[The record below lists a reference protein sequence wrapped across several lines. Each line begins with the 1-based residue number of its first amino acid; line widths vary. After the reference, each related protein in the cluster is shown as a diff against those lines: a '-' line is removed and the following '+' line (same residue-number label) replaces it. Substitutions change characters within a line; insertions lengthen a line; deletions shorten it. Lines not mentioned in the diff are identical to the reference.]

1 MSSGPIFFVADFTI
15 ETFARVMANTALPGV
30 ETRLAPTNQVMAA
43 LAEGSPG
50 PEWTAVVWTRPEQVA
65 EHFQRAMLF
74 DEADRAAAIEETRA
88 FAAAVTEFAR
98 NTRVTFVPSW
108 VTAPTYRGYGP
119 LDLRP
124 GAGVAA
130 LLAQMNQTL
139 AESFRSESNVFVLDT
154 SRWFSSIGQ
163 RGWSDKLW
171 YASKSPFTPALFEL
185 AAADIAAAIAALDGD
200 SRRIIILDL
209 DDVLWGGLVGEVG
222 WEGLKL
228 GGHDHVGEAFVD
240 FQRTLKALTRRGIQL
255 AIVSKNDE
263 STALDAI
270 DRHPEMI
277 LHREDFAGWRINWND
292 KADNVVAV
300 LGEIGLGAESAV
312 FIDDSPI
319 ERARVSEAVA
329 GILVPDW
336 PIDPALFRGALAS
349 LRCFDAAT
357 LTAEDRSR
365 TAMYATERDRKAS
378 VAASANLEQWF
389 ASLGVTVTVETLNQG
404 NLERATQL
412 FNKTNQMNLATRRLS
427 AVELLNWAS
436 QDRRAVFTFRV
447 ADRFGDSGLTG
458 IVGLEREDTGARLTD
473 FLLSCRVLGRHVEEA
488 LLHIAVGRARAVGAA
503 ELIADFIPTA
513 RNRPCLDFFRRSGLK
528 SVGEH
533 RFVWN
538 VSEPYDC
545 PQFVTLRD
553 HTSVS
558 TAGNL

>member
-1 MSSGPIFFVADFTI
+1 VKSGPLFFVADFTI
-15 ETFARVMANTALPGV
+15 DTLARLIANTALPGS
-30 ETRLAPTNQVMAA
+30 ETRVAPANQVMAA
-43 LAEGSPG
+43 LAAGAPG
-50 PEWTAVVWTRPEQVA
+50 PEWSAVVWTRPEHVSEQ
-65 EHFQRAMLF
+65 FQRAMLF

-98 NTRVTFVPSW
+98 KTRATFLPSW
-108 VTAPTYRGYGP
+108 VIAPTDRGYGP

-124 GAGVAA
+124 GVGVAA

-139 AESFRSESNVFVLDT
+139 VESFRSESNVFVLDT
-154 SRWFSSIGQ
+154 ARWFSVIGQ

-171 YASKSPFTPALFEL
+171 YASKSPFTPALYEL
-185 AAADIAAAIAALDGD
+185 AAADIAAAIAGFDGD

-222 WEGLKL
+222 WQGLNL
-228 GGHDHVGEAFVD
+228 GGHDHVGEAFLD

-263 STALDAI
+263 ATALEAI
-270 DRHPEMI
+270 DQHPEMI
-277 LHREDFAGWRINWND
+277 LRREDFAGWRINWSD
-292 KADNVVAV
+292 KGDNVNAV

-312 FIDDSPI
+312 FIDDSPF

-336 PIDPALFRGALAS
+336 PADPALFRGSLAS
-349 LRCFDAAT
+349 LRCFDAVT
-357 LTAEDRSR
+357 MTAEDRSR
-365 TAMYATERDRKAS
+365 TAMYAADRSRKAE
-378 VAASANLEQWF
+378 VAASGSLDQWF

-404 NLERATQL
+404 NLERAAQL

-427 AVELLNWAS
+427 GAELLQWAS

-458 IVGLEREDTGARLTD
+458 IVGLEREGAAARLTD
-473 FLLSCRVLGRHVEEA
+473 FLLSCRVMGRRVEET
-488 LLHIAVGRARAVGAA
+488 LLHVAVGRARAVDAT
-503 ELIADFIPTA
+503 ELIADFIPTV
-513 RNRPCLDFFRRSGLK
+513 RNRPCLDFLRRSGLK

-538 VSEPYDC
+538 VAEPYDC
-545 PQFVTLRD
+545 PKFVTLRD
-553 HTSVS
+553 HSSVS